1 MVSTRFDGF
10 SRMKQLFTF
19 GIDFRCFSKAHLH
32 YAISSFINLTMI
44 LSNLIFNQSLKNEI
58 FFAQQQRKRIIFLH
72 HV

>member
-1 MVSTRFDGF
+1 MVPTRFDGF

-19 GIDFRCFSKAHLH
+19 GIDFRCFSEAYLL
-32 YAISSFINLTMI
+32 YGISGFINLTII